1 MFNKQPLD
9 DTNPYT
15 AGWTRPKMLR
25 ALSET
30 LIYLTDTELKD
41 IVVQITD
48 IQNKRKV
55 VQQELDTKKI
65 KGEAS
70 NGKQ

>member
-1 MFNKQPLD
+1 MTFKKRMFNKQPLD

-30 LIYLTDTELKD
+30 LIYLTDTELED
-41 IVVQITD
+41 IVVQISV
-48 IQNKRKV
+48 IQNERILV
-55 VQQELDTKKI
+55 RQSE
-65 KGEAS
+65 
-70 NGKQ
+70 

>member
-30 LIYLTDTELKD
+30 LIYLTDTELKN
-41 IVVQITD
+41 IVVQITV

-55 VQQELDTKKI
+55 VQQEHAQQQSRS
-65 KGEAS
+65 E
-70 NGKQ
+70 

>member
-30 LIYLTDTELKD
+30 LIYLTDTELEG
-41 IVVQITD
+41 IVVQISV
-48 IQNKRKV
+48 IQNERILV
-55 VQQELDTKKI
+55 RQSE
-65 KGEAS
+65 
-70 NGKQ
+70 